1 MERISRQRNCLGY
14 RKKREVE
21 NVAKKIK
28 FPLKMKNG
36 ALVRTLEELRENYD
50 VESLI
55 EHYESGKLLTWL
67 EDHYYDVE
75 VQNVSALN
83 RSAKNFTV
91 LLCNSLGIEAQEEE
105 LSDVDTDFLKRRVEK
120 LEYLKTLTADEMI
133 LNKVD
138 EIAISQEDLIDL
150 LDMGKHTI
158 YLCQGEFTVPL
169 SVPNMTYIGI
179 FNPCAVVRAT
189 DNVNFK
195 EKNIVFEEMPFLWD
209 ASGVTAQ
216 DRSYQA
222 ERLFME
228 GKYEKA
234 KEICEELVKEDN
246 PRALM
251 LLYRISMSYIYD
263 SKKMTDCRERGVTLN
278 CAYNMIDNEDWKFS
292 QNHKL
297 LLKRIADTGT
307 SFDQFYYGFA
317 LYKYGCQTGYNYDDD
332 MMLYYDKA
340 AKQENPSA
348 ISGLGN
354 RYYNG
359 DGIEK
364 NISEAIKWYK
374 KAAKLGHIDSME
386 TLANCYDSG
395 TGVGQ
400 DYEMSLVWRKRAAKL
415 GSVESIDNLGWHY
428 RNGKGVERDY
438 TEAMKWYLKAA
449 EKGSSY
455 SQENI
460 GDLYYYGYGV
470 NQDYEKA
477 AEWYQKAADNGNV
490 EAMELL
496 AKCYD
501 AGNGVEQDY
510 NKSLELRKKAAE
522 RGYGVAIG
530 NIGWH
535 YRWGNGV
542 IQDYQIAM
550 KWFMRGAERNNAYS
564 QMNIGDLYYNGDGVA
579 QDYQKAK
586 EWYQKAAANGDSDA
600 KDMLSKF

>member
-1 MERISRQRNCLGY
+1 MGY
-14 RKKREVE
+14 RKKREVK

-91 LLCNSLGIEAQEEE
+91 LLCNRLGIEAQEEE

-195 EKNIVFEEMPFLWD
+195 EKNIVFEEMSFLWD
-209 ASGVTAQ
+209 VSSVTAQ

-222 ERLFME
+222 ERLFIE

-263 SKKMTDCRERGVTLN
+263 SKKMADCREKGVALN
-278 CAYNMIDNEDWKFS
+278 CAYNMIDNDDWKFS
-292 QNHKL
+292 QPHKL

-307 SFDQFYYGFA
+307 SFDQFYYGFV
-317 LYKYGCQTGYNYDDD
+317 LYKCGWYTEKKYDKD
-332 MMLYYDKA
+332 MMLYYEKA
-340 AKQENPSA
+340 AQQQNATA
-348 ISGLGN
+348 IDGLGN
-354 RYYNG
+354 RYYDG

-374 KAAKLGHIDSME
+374 KSAKLGMIHSME

-395 TGVGQ
+395 MGVGQ

-415 GSVESIDNLGWHY
+415 GSVDSTANVGWHY
-428 RNGKGVERDY
+428 RYGKGVTRDY
-438 TEAMKWYLKAA
+438 TEAMNWYLKAA

-477 AEWYQKAADNGNV
+477 AEWYQKAT
-490 EAMELL
+490 
-496 AKCYD
+496 D
-501 AGNGVEQDY
+501 AGNTYAMDRLARCYQCGEGVEQ
-510 NKSLELRKKAAE
+510 NLEWALELRKKAAQK
-522 RGYGVAIG
+522 GNAIAIS

-535 YRWGNGV
+535 YRYGKGV
-542 IQDYQIAM
+542 SQDYTEAM
-550 KWFMRGAERNNAYS
+550 KWFLKAAEMNDGYS
-564 QMNIGDLYYNGDGVA
+564 QRNIGDLYYNGYGVA
-579 QDYQKAK
+579 PDYQKAK
-586 EWYQKAAANGDSDA
+586 EWYQKAATNGDSDA